1 LATAFFYPLFWVFV
15 AELGDK
21 TQLVALCFAT
31 RFNTCTVMA
40 GVFGATLVVHMGSV
54 VLGGVA
60 DRLLPAEWV
69 TFAAGLAFI
78 GFGMWTIRGDDLDSE
93 SCHNKQGRSPFWI
106 VATTFFLA
114 ELGDKTMLTTVA
126 QAAVYPRYAVEVW
139 IGSSLGMVVSDGL
152 AILAGRILGH
162 RLPERAVKTGAAIL
176 FFVFGTLSLVQGGSK
191 LGPPAWAI
199 GAAVLAVFA
208 FLAFRRQALR
218 QPTPA
223 IVEAIESRAEEEQ
236 DVKIQG

>member
-1 LATAFFYPLFWVFV
+1 MAAAFFYPLFWVFV

-31 RFNTCTVMA
+31 RFNTRTVMA
-40 GVFGATLVVHMGSV
+40 GVFGATLVVHIGSV

-78 GFGMWTIRGDDLDSE
+78 GFGMWTIRGDELDDE
-93 SCHNKQGRSPFWI
+93 SCQNKQGRSPFWI

-126 QAAVYPRYAVEVW
+126 QAAVYPKHAVEVW

-152 AILAGRILGH
+152 AILAGRLLGH
-162 RLPERAVKTGAAIL
+162 RLPERAVRTGAAIL
-176 FFVFGTLSLVQGGSK
+176 FFIFGALSLAQGGSK
-191 LGPPAWAI
+191 LGPPAWAL
-199 GAAVLAVFA
+199 GAAILSVFA
-208 FLAFRRQALR
+208 FFAFRRQVPR
-218 QPTPA
+218 EPA
-223 IVEAIESRAEEEQ
+223 PSIVEAIESGVGEEQ
-236 DVKIQG
+236 DVRIQG